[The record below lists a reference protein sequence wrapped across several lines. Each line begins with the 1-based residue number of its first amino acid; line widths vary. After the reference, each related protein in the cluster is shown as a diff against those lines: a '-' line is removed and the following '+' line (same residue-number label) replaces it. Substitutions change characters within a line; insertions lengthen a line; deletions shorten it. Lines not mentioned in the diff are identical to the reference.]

1 MNFYASASA
10 GYKSGG
16 LDRVAINRAEST
28 NMETGVVTPAL
39 FVNRLEKFDEE
50 TLWNYEVGLKGGGGE
65 LSYSVS
71 AFYVDWG
78 DMQGQTNFLA
88 VPGDISSALE
98 ITQNADEAESMG
110 IEGEITAILS
120 ENWAVT
126 AGAGLLETEFGD
138 FRNARLPG
146 GSIVDVSGKDL
157 PGAPEYTYNLAIDY
171 TQDISQFI
179 GIDAEGFVRLE
190 LSGRSESRSSL
201 EALVAPDLGLPD
213 FPYENPSYTVI
224 NLRGGFTSDTWG
236 INAYVKNLFEEE
248 YHTSSNDNFGGS
260 GIRVRPHPRIVGI
273 RISRKF
279 GG

>member
-1 MNFYASASA
+1 MKPAS
-10 GYKSGG
+10 K
-16 LDRVAINRAEST
+16 
-28 NMETGVVTPAL
+28 
-39 FVNRLEKFDEE
+39 
-50 TLWNYEVGLKGGGGE
+50 KGGGTVRYR
-65 LSYSVS
+65 SSN
-71 AFYVDWG
+71 FYGGWEG
-78 DMQGQTNFLA
+78 MEGQTNFLS
-88 VPGDISSALE
+88 VPGDIYSALE
-98 ITQNADEAESMG
+98 ITQNADEAESIG

-120 ENWAVT
+120 ENWAIT
-126 AGAGLLETEFGD
+126 AGAGLLETEFGKYED
-138 FRNARLPG
+138 VRLSG
-146 GSIVDVSGKDL
+146 GVTLDSDGNPLDATGKDL

-179 GIDAEGFVRLE
+179 GTDAEGFVRLE
-190 LSGRSESRSSL
+190 LSGRSESRSSV
-201 EALVAPDLGLPD
+201 EALLAPDLGLPD